1 MPRRRRLINSHRP
14 IIIGRHVFARYLAA
28 ALVIILY
35 VSSTSLTVFCD
46 AFAVSSSIPGKTGAI
61 SSRHI
66 PIGKTTTSHFL
77 STSNNASNNNS
88 NKNDGE
94 VRKKQTK
101 SPKKQQTASSSST
114 STNAAPPVFLFPW
127 SFWLKLRHQGKS
139 YYERAK
145 NSKSKRW
152 DVPLTSK
159 PFQGVDELQST
170 VVNCLLAITIY
181 FSIGTVIP
189 FMLEPSWTF
198 IDALYFSMTT
208 LTTIGYGDLV
218 VGSSGVGL
226 RATIAKL
233 FLISFNIYAV
243 CISVSALGIIAKI
256 AMAQEKKILRK
267 ARERARDRFV
277 KLWSVDD
284 DDDDEEEDDEDL
296 AEEDE
301 EGEDCNWMDNIFLD
315 KCDSDKRRT
324 LMGTLWQSIQR
335 HSTNFVAL
343 IGIALMLVRVE
354 KWSLID
360 ILYYWNSTAT
370 TIGFGD
376 VAPKTQIG
384 RLLAVIFI
392 PLSVISLGEVIA
404 GCFAHLNARAAAKA
418 EKDFL
423 RREVTFNDLE
433 YLDVNDDGKVCM
445 LDFITFM
452 LLAMQKVDKK
462 TMKDLKSL
470 FNALD
475 TQSSGFIEKED
486 LILLRQRKR
495 LAKRLRREARNRKKL
510 FDRGYPKGVNE
521 DLQTTKHIYDQLH
534 GYKITS
540 SNS

>member
-1 MPRRRRLINSHRP
+1 
-14 IIIGRHVFARYLAA
+14 
-28 ALVIILY
+28 
-35 VSSTSLTVFCD
+35 
-46 AFAVSSSIPGKTGAI
+46 
-61 SSRHI
+61 
-66 PIGKTTTSHFL
+66 
-77 STSNNASNNNS
+77 
-88 NKNDGE
+88 
-94 VRKKQTK
+94 
-101 SPKKQQTASSSST
+101 
-114 STNAAPPVFLFPW
+114 
-127 SFWLKLRHQGKS
+127 
-139 YYERAK
+139 
-145 NSKSKRW
+145 
-152 DVPLTSK
+152 
-159 PFQGVDELQST
+159 
-170 VVNCLLAITIY
+170 
-181 FSIGTVIP
+181 
-189 FMLEPSWTF
+189 MLEPSWTF
-198 IDALYFSMTT
+198 IDAIYFSMTT

-218 VGSSGVGL
+218 VGSSGIGL

-284 DDDDEEEDDEDL
+284 DDDEEEEEDDEDL
-296 AEEDE
+296 TEEDE
-301 EGEDCNWMDNIFLD
+301 DCTWVDNIFLD

-324 LMGTLWQSIQR
+324 LMGTLWQSIKR
-335 HSTNFVAL
+335 HLTNFVAL
-343 IGIALMLVRVE
+343 VGIAFMMVRVE

-370 TIGFGD
+370 TIGYGD
-376 VAPKTQIG
+376 ISPQTQIG

-404 GCFAHLNARAAAKA
+404 GCVAHLNARAAAKA

-470 FNALD
+470 FKALD

-486 LILLRQRKR
+486 LLVLRQRKR

-510 FDRGYPKGVNE
+510 FDRGYPKGVSE

-534 GYKITS
+534 GIKITS

>member
-1 MPRRRRLINSHRP
+1 MPRRRLINSHRRP
-14 IIIGRHVFARYLAA
+14 IIIGRHVFARCLATT
-28 ALVIILY
+28 LVIISY
-35 VSSTSLTVFCD
+35 VASTSFNGFCE
-46 AFAVSSSIPGKTGAI
+46 AFAVSPRRS
-61 SSRHI
+61 
-66 PIGKTTTSHFL
+66 IGKTTTSHFL
-77 STSNNASNNNS
+77 SASSNNNS
-88 NKNDGE
+88 
-94 VRKKQTK
+94 
-101 SPKKQQTASSSST
+101 
-114 STNAAPPVFLFPW
+114 
-127 SFWLKLRHQGKS
+127 KS

-218 VGSSGVGL
+218 VGSSGIGL

-284 DDDDEEEDDEDL
+284 DDDEEEEEEDDEDIE
-296 AEEDE
+296 EEDE
-301 EGEDCNWMDNIFLD
+301 GREDCTWVDNIFLD
-315 KCDSDKRRT
+315 KYDSDKRRT
-324 LMGTLWQSIQR
+324 LMGTLWQSINR

-343 IGIALMLVRVE
+343 VGIAFMMVRVE

-370 TIGFGD
+370 TLGYGD
-376 VAPKTQIG
+376 IAPQTQIG

-404 GCFAHLNARAAAKA
+404 GCVAHLNARAAAKA

-510 FDRGYPKGVNE
+510 FDRGYPK
-521 DLQTTKHIYDQLH
+521 
-534 GYKITS
+534 
-540 SNS
+540 